1 MANTLPLLNVGILN
15 ITCIPT
21 HPHQNTTFKRD
32 ETVSSRIYGY
42 DNNSPR
48 YSTNRRFPYFFHCGS
63 LRWVNSVYGDLQTK
77 LIRRHDDKKERYFV
91 TLSWTFLL
99 FYVLLRLRIVR
110 LLTIR
115 LEKCSLVIP
124 SCLVYVTQAHRAHTK
139 KRRFSFFQGPQ
150 IGLSLKENTY
160 FVRCVSGRTSWRM
173 WYQGQT
179 AGML

>member
-21 HPHQNTTFKRD
+21 HIHIKTPRLREMKRYHL
-32 ETVSSRIYGY
+32 EFMAMIIIVLG
-42 DNNSPR
+42 
-48 YSTNRRFPYFFHCGS
+48 STNRWFPYFFHCGS

-77 LIRRHDDKKERYFV
+77 LIGRHDDKKERYFV

-110 LLTIR
+110 LLIIR

-139 KRRFSFFQGPQ
+139 KKKILFFSRSSDWFELEGEHILCQMC
-150 IGLSLKENTY
+150 E
-160 FVRCVSGRTSWRM
+160 W
-173 WYQGQT
+173 
-179 AGML
+179 

>member
-1 MANTLPLLNVGILN
+1 MKRYHLEFMAMIIIVLG
-15 ITCIPT
+15 
-21 HPHQNTTFKRD
+21 
-32 ETVSSRIYGY
+32 
-42 DNNSPR
+42 
-48 YSTNRRFPYFFHCGS
+48 STNRWFPYFFHCGS